1 MKKMNTLLSFLIAF
15 SFVTVAFGQDGV
27 DDALTRTTPVI
38 SHSGNNGSGKP
49 QNNVQIKWGIVNVK
63 GNSITLKLTKSIDC
77 AVLQGIT
84 ASTDG
89 GVSLNISYNKSDLKK
104 LQMGT
109 QTPIVVKFLE
119 DFADKKINIG
129 LSWDLKGCGD
139 NAVGAVDKTKQS
151 QTKSMVASL
160 APDQPNNPSKS
171 GNPTGGSYASS
182 DNFYVILKPD
192 GKSTPATSTGTG
204 IAEKK
209 ADYTGARSTFP
220 PSNVKKKGDK

>member
-15 SFVTVAFGQDGV
+15 SFVTVAFGQD

-84 ASTDG
+84 ATTDG
-89 GVSLNISYNKSDLKK
+89 GVSLNISYNKNDLKK
-104 LQMGT
+104 LQMGI

-119 DFADKKINIG
+119 DFADKKVSIG
-129 LSWDLKGCGD
+129 LNWDLKGCDG
-139 NAVGAVDKTKQS
+139 NTLGAADKTKQP
-151 QTKSMVASL
+151 QTKSFA
-160 APDQPNNPSKS
+160 APNQAATPTQPTNPS
-171 GNPTGGSYASS
+171 GGSYASTDNINVTLKS
-182 DNFYVILKPD
+182 DE
-192 GKSTPATSTGTG
+192 KSIPAATGTN

-209 ADYTGARSTFP
+209 ADYTGARETFP
-220 PSNVKKKGDK
+220 PSNVKKKVNK